1 MPGIDREQVL
11 LGQAVRALRASKQ
24 ITQEQLSLA
33 TGIRTTYISD
43 IERGARNPSWKVL
56 VRLAA
61 GLEVSL
67 AELGRTYDDLARD
80 DQSERTS

>member
-1 MPGIDREQVL
+1 M
-11 LGQAVRALRASKQ
+11 RALRAAKGV
-24 ITQEQLSLA
+24 TQEQLSLA

-61 GLEVSL
+61 GLGVSL
-67 AELGRTYDDLARD
+67 ADLGRTYDGLAGD
-80 DQSERTS
+80 ERPDRTQ

>member
-11 LGQAVRALRASKQ
+11 LGRAVRALRAGKDV
-24 ITQEQLSLA
+24 TQEQLSLA

-61 GLEVSL
+61 GLEVPL
-67 AELGRTYDDLARD
+67 AELGRTYDGLAGD
-80 DQSERTS
+80 DQAERTS